1 MLASGS
7 AAAVPPTTWVWN
19 PRGGKTGQDE
29 EDENEEESWEVK
41 AFEEDAG
48 NIMGSTWPPRSYT
61 CTFCRREFRS
71 AQALGGHMNV
81 HRRDRAKLHHHHHQT
96 LPPPPPPPPNPTT
109 NPSSASSPYIIPST
123 EFSTAAGGL
132 CLLYQFPNPNTHHHA
147 AAAGGGYNT
156 AISSAATNAC
166 TTADAPSTLLSMA
179 PYAQHRHNRGQSRNP
194 YPPPRRNNS
203 SSSPPQYYD
212 FGGGGGGGQL
222 AAAEG
227 NDKEEVDLELR
238 LGQRSTSSSSSA

>member
-1 MLASGS
+1 
-7 AAAVPPTTWVWN
+7 
-19 PRGGKTGQDE
+19 
-29 EDENEEESWEVK
+29 
-41 AFEEDAG
+41 
-48 NIMGSTWPPRSYT
+48 MGSTWPPRSYT

-96 LPPPPPPPPNPTT
+96 LPPPT

-147 AAAGGGYNT
+147 
-156 AISSAATNAC
+156 AATNAC